1 MSMMSII
8 SITDLFPHTFSVA
21 HSFSELDSW
30 LEHVLNLYLDD
41 KHLNT
46 LYTLNHF
53 AYRKEGPPTKPKP
66 TKTAAVAT
74 AAVAAATSSVTAE
87 TEAANDENEVQLRK
101 KPTKTEFR
109 RQPRNSLRFS
119 SFLFSFI
126 EHYHLFATWL
136 TTYKKKIAGTHEV
149 YSHLILTNFRFEVLI
164 FYGT

>member
-30 LEHVLNLYLDD
+30 LEHILNLYLDVNLDD

-46 LYTLNHF
+46 LYTLNYF

-66 TKTAAVAT
+66 TKTAVAT

-126 EHYHLFATWL
+126 EHYHLFAAWL
-136 TTYKKKIAGTHEV
+136 TTYKKIRR
-149 YSHLILTNFRFEVLI
+149 YPRSIQSFDFD
-164 FYGT
+164 